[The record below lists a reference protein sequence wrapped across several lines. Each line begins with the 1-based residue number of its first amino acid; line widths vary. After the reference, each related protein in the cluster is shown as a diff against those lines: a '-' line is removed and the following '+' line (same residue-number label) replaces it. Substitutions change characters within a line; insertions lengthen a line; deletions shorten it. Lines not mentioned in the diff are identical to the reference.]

1 MQPTA
6 NIRSSYAL
14 HNIFSFLTLIYGLP
28 WWLSREQSACQCRRC
43 GFKPWVGK
51 ISWRRKW
58 QPTPIFL
65 PGKYHKQRRLAGYSL
80 WGCKQSEM
88 TEHASKH
95 IYTHTHTHTHTYIY
109 VAHTCASI
117 YEPDDWQLTAPA
129 HLAFHLQQRQCQA
142 QCLAHFFLDR
152 LHYPLIYFTD
162 SKRTKQMI
170 WWFW

>member
-28 WWLSREQSACQCRRC
+28 WWLR
-43 GFKPWVGK
+43 KPHWPANAGDAGSSPGLGRSPGEGNGNPLQYSCLGNT
-51 ISWRRKW
+51 IGRGDW
-58 QPTPIFL
+58 Q
-65 PGKYHKQRRLAGYSL
+65 AL
-80 WGCKQSEM
+80 WGRKQSEM

-95 IYTHTHTHTHTYIY
+95 IYTHTYTHTHTHTHIY

-170 WWFW
+170 